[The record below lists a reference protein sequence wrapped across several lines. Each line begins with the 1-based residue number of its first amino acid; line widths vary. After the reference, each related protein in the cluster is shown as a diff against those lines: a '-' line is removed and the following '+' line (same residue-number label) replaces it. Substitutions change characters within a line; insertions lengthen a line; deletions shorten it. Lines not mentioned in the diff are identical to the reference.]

1 MVIPAARRNPE
12 PMIVTKRMCAFALVC
27 LSFVVVHPVIS
38 SAEADATRVTASVT
52 AIAAGD
58 NTAARRQA
66 IVAQLR
72 RLGVEPAIEP
82 FVEGRLAGE
91 NIVVTL
97 EGSDTRT
104 IVIGAHYD
112 RVNVGRGAVDNG
124 AACAALIEL
133 VAAFK
138 ASPLPRSTL
147 QVVFFDR
154 EENGLFG
161 SRAFFAGGRRVD
173 YAINMDVF
181 AYGNAIFATTSHPNG
196 VLLQSLRMSGG
207 AIGLPVRDVPR
218 NSYPASDHITM
229 MAAGI
234 ETLGVALVDMS
245 DIDGILAVGAPGL
258 KPGQGP
264 RILRIIHTP
273 DDTMAEVRV
282 AQMVRGMAVVE
293 ELIRTV
299 DRSQ

>member
-1 MVIPAARRNPE
+1 MT
-12 PMIVTKRMCAFALVC
+12 VTKRRWAFALAC
-27 LSFVVVHPVIS
+27 LLSFVAVHPVLL
-38 SAEADATRVTASVT
+38 SAQAQAAAARVTASVT

-66 IVAQLR
+66 IIAQLR
-72 RLGVEPAIEP
+72 ALGVEPAIEP
-82 FVEGRLAGE
+82 FGEGRLAGE

-97 EGSDTRT
+97 KGSDTHRL
-104 IVIGAHYD
+104 VIGAHYD

-133 VAAFK
+133 VAALT
-138 ASPLPRSTL
+138 ASPLQRSTL

-161 SRAFFAGGRRVD
+161 SRAFFSGGRRVD
-173 YAINMDVF
+173 YAINLDVF
-181 AYGNAIFATTSHPNG
+181 AYGNAIFATTSHPDG
-196 VLLQSLRMSGG
+196 VLLKSLRMSGE

-218 NSYPASDHITM
+218 DSYPASDHVTM

-245 DIDGILAVGAPGL
+245 DIDGILAIGAPGL

-282 AQMVRGMAVVE
+282 EQLVRGIAAVE

>member
-1 MVIPAARRNPE
+1 
-12 PMIVTKRMCAFALVC
+12 MIVTRRMCTFVLVW
-27 LSFVVVHPVIS
+27 LLFVVVHPVL
-38 SAEADATRVTASVT
+38 SAAQADAARVTAAVT

-58 NTAARRQA
+58 NTTARRQA
-66 IVAQLR
+66 IVAHLR
-72 RLGVEPAIEP
+72 ALGVEPAIEP
-82 FVEGRLAGE
+82 FGEGRSAGE

-97 EGSDTRT
+97 KGSDKRT
-104 IVIGAHYD
+104 MVIGAHYD

-133 VAAFK
+133 VAAFT

-161 SRAFFAGGRRVD
+161 SRAFFSGGRRVD

-196 VLLQSLRMSGG
+196 VLLKSLRMSGE

-218 NSYPASDHITM
+218 NNYPASDHITM

-264 RILRIIHTP
+264 RLLRIIHTR
-273 DDTMAEVRV
+273 DDTLAEVRSD
-282 AQMVRGMAVVE
+282 QMVRGMAVVE

-299 DRSQ
+299 DRTP